1 MAITIR
7 YTRKNTK
14 TTPTQLET
22 DTRFGESSVGKFGAE
37 PTPWWWRLSLTCH
50 ACWCLSATFVSLR
63 GTSTTARTPTRLHII
78 LGTSLTLYPLRWC
91 NHYHLFTGCFQR
103 MQYIHHRATNARTRL
118 VTTELIVLNC
128 SALLSRDHTAA
139 LAHASSRTER
149 RFTTTATAARGSRA
163 RRRRRPSAAERAR
176 TCADCPPEH
185 ARTRPSQS
193 ELAQPPA
200 RTEPERSSL
209 RAQTPSP
216 SPSSPPRPRPKTR
229 KVKNFLIN
237 FSTAKFFTFSP
248 LRKTLA
254 STIVVPRSSLD
265 VASTVLRFVSLRGLS
280 RDRDKSRNALYT
292 VWHEGYSRYL
302 FALVSDREIRRRP
315 ADRQVERRN
324 ESVIGCAIAVAL
336 CSLPRNV

>member
-163 RRRRRPSAAERAR
+163 RRRRRPSA
-176 TCADCPPEH
+176 PEH
-185 ARTRPSQS
+185 ARTARPSMRG
-193 ELAQPPA
+193 LA
-200 RTEPERSSL
+200 RV
-209 RAQTPSP
+209 
-216 SPSSPPRPRPKTR
+216 SPSSRSPPRARNRSARPYARRPPPPPPPPPLARGR
-229 KVKNFLIN
+229 KREKWKIFSLIFLRRN
-237 FSTAKFFTFSP
+237 FS
-248 LRKTLA
+248 
-254 STIVVPRSSLD
+254 RS
-265 VASTVLRFVSLRGLS
+265 RPWGKLS
-280 RDRDKSRNALYT
+280 RR
-292 VWHEGYSRYL
+292 
-302 FALVSDREIRRRP
+302 
-315 ADRQVERRN
+315 
-324 ESVIGCAIAVAL
+324 
-336 CSLPRNV
+336 